1 MGILNGTSD
10 ELLGGDLGV
19 VETNRIGIHGI
30 PGVGEK
36 AKGGVLK
43 RVNPRAMAM
52 KPVLR

>member
-1 MGILNGTSD
+1 MAILNSMGD
-10 ELLGGDLGV
+10 EFLWVDLGV

-30 PGVGEK
+30 AGVGEK
-36 AKGGVLK
+36 AKGGALK